1 MVWFLGGPLG
11 ENSFSADHALAG
23 LDVDGAVG
31 GNVKVGT
38 GAEANHTETLAC
50 LDGFSRFFP
59 ADDATGDEA
68 SDLADE
74 DGSAGGAEEPS
85 LVLVTDVDL
94 EMACIEEF
102 ASGVVGFFDGG
113 SEGSAV
119 DVDIEDGE
127 EDADTAEL
135 AEAEARVLGLVDAD
149 YFAIGWADEGKGV
162 GGGGAFGIAEEK
174 QEADEEESSESG
186 GDPPSKPDAETTKG
200 GGDNEEGSC
209 FTDGH
214 G

>member
-1 MVWFLGGPLG
+1 MVLGGPLG
-11 ENSFSADHALAG
+11 EDSFSADHALAG
-23 LDVDGAVG
+23 FNVDRAG
-31 GNVKVGT
+31 GRNVEVGT
-38 GAEANHTETLAC
+38 GAEANHAETFTC
-50 LDGFSRFFP
+50 LDGFSRFLP
-59 ADDATGDEA
+59 ADDAAGDEA

-94 EMACIEEF
+94 EVACVEEF
-102 ASGVVGFFDGG
+102 ASGVVGFFYGG
-113 SEGSAV
+113 GEGCAV

-127 EDADTAEL
+127 EDADAAEL
-135 AEAEARVLGLVDAD
+135 AEAEAGVLGLVDAD
-149 YFAIGWADEGKGV
+149 YFTIGWADEGQGV
-162 GGGGAFGIAEEK
+162 GWGGAFGIAEEK
-174 QEADEEESSESG
+174 QDANEEESSECG
-186 GDPPSKPDAETTKG
+186 GDPPSEPDAEATKG

>member
-1 MVWFLGGPLG
+1 MVWVLGGPLG
-11 ENSFSADHALAG
+11 EDGFSADHALAG
-23 LDVDGAVG
+23 LDEDGAGG
-31 GNVKVGT
+31 GNVEVGT
-38 GAEANHTETLAC
+38 GAKANHAEAFAC

-59 ADDATGDEA
+59 ADDATGDES
-68 SDLADE
+68 SDLANE

-85 LVLVTDVDL
+85 LVFVTDIDL
-94 EMACIEEF
+94 EMACVEEF

-113 SEGSAV
+113 GERGTV

-127 EDADTAEL
+127 EDADAAKL

-149 YFAIGWADEGKGV
+149 YFTISWADEGKGV
-162 GGGGAFGIAEEK
+162 GRGGAFGIAEEK
-174 QEADEEESSESG
+174 QEADEEEGSESG
-186 GDPPSKPDAETTKG
+186 GDPPSEPDAEAAKG